1 MVFDLFT
8 LVEGFWFFLPAYG
21 ANGLA
26 PLVKYLPARHRMD
39 GGRQWR
45 GKPLLGEGKSWEG
58 FALGT
63 LVAILV
69 SLIQLAAFPSLP
81 WSLSEQQGV
90 TLHIAPMGPLLGLLL
105 GLGAMGADALKSIV
119 KRQLR
124 LARGSPL
131 PLVDQ
136 DDFILGSF
144 LLAGL
149 LVPAALSWLVL
160 FLVITPAVHFATCF
174 LGFRLGIKKE
184 PW

>member
-1 MVFDLFT
+1 M
-8 LVEGFWFFLPAYG
+8 EGFWFFLPAYA

-39 GGRQWR
+39 GGRQWQ

-58 FALGT
+58 LGLGI
-63 LVAILV
+63 LVAVLV
-69 SLIQLAAFPSLP
+69 SLIQMAAFPSLP
-81 WSLSEQQGV
+81 WQLSLEQGV
-90 TLHIAPMGPLLGLLL
+90 TLHPVPMGPLLGLLL
-105 GLGAMGADALKSIV
+105 GLGAMAADALKSIV
-119 KRQLR
+119 KRQLG

-136 DDFILGSF
+136 DDFIVGSF
-144 LLAGL
+144 LLGAL
-149 LVPAALSWLVL
+149 LVSVELTWLIL
-160 FLVITPAVHFATCF
+160 FLVITPVIHFATCF